1 MCSIY
6 DLYALFSR
14 EFKQIIDDAKKRV
27 NGLEAD
33 ENSSYL
39 RAQANKLYK
48 SKSSL
53 KDVLNLYTK
62 VSLPCALLMFRI
74 STFHYSLF
82 NIAELLLHE
91 P

>member
-1 MCSIY
+1 MGSIY

-14 EFKQIIDDAKKRV
+14 EFKQIIGDAKRKASS
-27 NGLEAD
+27 LEVD
-33 ENSSYL
+33 ENSSHL

-53 KDVLNLYTK
+53 KDVLSLYTK
-62 VSLPCALLMFRI
+62 VSLRCALLMFRI
-74 STFHYSLF
+74 LTFHYCLF
-82 NIAELLLHE
+82 NIAELPLHE